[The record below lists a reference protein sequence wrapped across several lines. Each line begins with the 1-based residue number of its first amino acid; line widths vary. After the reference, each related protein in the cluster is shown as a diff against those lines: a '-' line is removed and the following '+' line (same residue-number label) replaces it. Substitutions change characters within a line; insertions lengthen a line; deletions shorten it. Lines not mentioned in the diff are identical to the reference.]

1 MAENARIRNRSEI
14 EDKYK
19 WKLDD
24 IYPDVQAWEAEF
36 AELAGCTQE
45 IAALKDTITADAGSL
60 AKGLKRL
67 DEISLTL

>member
-36 AELAGCTQE
+36 PEMGHYVL
-45 IAALKDTITADAGSL
+45 
-60 AKGLKRL
+60 
-67 DEISLTL
+67 